1 MNPASLRETISV
13 CTTDGVEFYWTK
25 EEQAENLL
33 TNDEKS
39 RRIIEQIMAKAI
51 SKQQLAR
58 GWFVESYKR
67 VYYWSFTL
75 TEQLSMGL
83 MDVYPGF
90 IFKPYVYDDGSCA
103 VMIDP
108 KFKFVP
114 RKTLRDIIDQML
126 MEGKTHHEIIS
137 LFENEIV
144 IDACPVIDCP
154 FRKDPSSNCH
164 LKGAGKRRILSRLDF
179 NLKPSIAKFGNLI
192 TYHKQKCPN
201 NGRLGRL
208 IEDKPPLAIVESKKS
223 GKLFEFPLE
232 RLRKE
237 LKLHELDKFGRILV
251 TKYIRPSMKERWYL
265 TRGFLAYLDGIR
277 IGRLPPL
284 RLVKHFVDVGKSPEK
299 PWYHYTV
306 FEDMPLMFANRKI
319 GFDPFSALE
328 AYGPYD
334 LTGKHRRKFN
344 KLRIIIYNFSDKL
357 TKNDIERFYRDLV
370 NGFSYRP
377 SYSGIKRIFR
387 LEVPAFGKGTYRRDT
402 FDVRIPFLNK
412 NEALI
417 VLAVAPENG
426 NRKIKQYKFFKQE
439 LTRLGIPCQFIL
451 DKNIQLANSI
461 SKYSGF
467 MKNLALCIYHKV
479 GGVAWIL
486 SKPVGNNK
494 CFVGLDM
501 ISRHNRIY
509 MSLHVFNSYGLWLG
523 GDILSVKKEFY
534 PQVLVDKVNEAIDI
548 YTREERMTPEELI
561 LHKNGEVWP
570 NIELKPLIDGL
581 TVKSRIVSIKKTGI
595 PRVYNVL
602 DEDYISDRGL
612 CVQIDKNEA
621 LLVTSGP
628 PHQIQGSQKPLTVE
642 IKYPKGNWPLLRETC
657 KEIFYLSLLYG
668 GYLLAVT
675 SRPITTHLASAA
687 VSLAANYD
695 INEVS
700 EKLSKKAWF
709 I

>member
-1 MNPASLRETISV
+1 
-13 CTTDGVEFYWTK
+13 
-25 EEQAENLL
+25 
-33 TNDEKS
+33 
-39 RRIIEQIMAKAI
+39 MAKAI